1 VTLLGAMTHHSDNAC
16 ESRTVRRLVGIY
28 DADSTVRGE
37 VSYWIGARLGRAH
50 CALCDITHGLVRE
63 RGDWKKLKAELP
75 VPFATFHRD
84 DRPAE
89 ITAAVGDVAPVVVAD
104 TAFGAVLLLGPSELE
119 ACATS
124 PQKLITAIQRA
135 LDAASLTWPPRS
147 EPALGYTE

>member
-1 VTLLGAMTHHSDNAC
+1 VTLLREMCHHIDNGR
-16 ESRTVRRLVGIY
+16 ESRTVRRLIGIY

-37 VSYWIGARLGRAH
+37 VTYWIGARLGRAH

-63 RGDWKKLKAELP
+63 RGDWKRLKAKLP

-104 TAFGAVLLLGPSELE
+104 TATGAVLLLGPRELE

-124 PQKLITAIQRA
+124 PQRLITAIQGA
-135 LDAASLTWPPRS
+135 LDAAGLIWPPSR
-147 EPALGYTE
+147 E